1 MVISLSGR
9 RRSLL
14 QNNSGKLMQVANA
27 KKSESLI
34 YIRDITFA
42 LGHEVKITRTQF
54 KETNSSPIRP

>member
-1 MVISLSGR
+1 
-9 RRSLL
+9 
-14 QNNSGKLMQVANA
+14 MQVANA

-34 YIRDITFA
+34 YIRDTTFA